1 MIKRVVAPLS
11 ASVDKFRENVT
22 LDSQPQAGV
31 LANFDSGMRRFES
44 RRPSQPVQSSPPKM

>member
-11 ASVDKFRENVT
+11 ASVDQFRENVT

-44 RRPSQPVQSSPPKM
+44 RRPSQPVRL